1 MPPKITPFSF
11 ARDLNVGD
19 RTSVQCVVVTGDLPL
34 TFTWLKDNVPIE
46 IRTSQD
52 APPSSHSRVQAP
64 AGPGDAI
71 KGPKRGPKAEG
82 QAEQSP
88 RKAITVRQYDAFTS
102 ALSISTIAPA
112 HNGTYTCRVA
122 NGAATVAHSALLHV
136 NGKRTPLVYFFVH
149 ALTTTQRCDAYFPI
163 FLFLFSPPSPL
174 LSSRYFN
181 PATSISTR
189 PHAPIPDASQDRQ
202 FLLPPT
208 VLSIVQRIDETRFE
222 KRSKILE
229 RLPSSSRSCRYAA
242 IVLTD
247 LYFIPIDLEQ
257 QNVL

>member
-1 MPPKITPFSF
+1 MLRRQAIAAFRPRPVLETRLRGPSGAPRPRARPNSPRERPLPSANMTLLPAPWALARSHPRTMARTPVAWPMALPPSLILHSF
-11 ARDLNVGD
+11 
-19 RTSVQCVVVTGDLPL
+19 TSTVNAHRWCTSSFTLSLRRRGVTL
-34 TFTWLKDNVPIE
+34 TFLFFFF
-46 IRTSQD
+46 SSL
-52 APPSSHSRVQAP
+52 PP
-64 AGPGDAI
+64 
-71 KGPKRGPKAEG
+71 
-82 QAEQSP
+82 P
-88 RKAITVRQYDAFTS
+88 R
-102 ALSISTIAPA
+102 
-112 HNGTYTCRVA
+112 
-122 NGAATVAHSALLHV
+122 
-136 NGKRTPLVYFFVH
+136 YF
-149 ALTTTQRCDAYFPI
+149 LP
-163 FLFLFSPPSPL
+163 
-174 LSSRYFN
+174 RYFN